1 MDGSS
6 TIELGDPLL
15 RELQSELAAP
25 FPPERVHWRV
35 MQVYENKE
43 VALVAAY
50 IDARDVY
57 DRLDEVCG
65 VAGWQCTH
73 HDGGDGRLTASIG
86 ILVNGEW
93 VWKSDG
99 AGARQSSA
107 GLSEQDAN
115 KGDYSDAIKR
125 AAVAWGIGRYLYN
138 LGRTYADVEQKGRTW
153 VIKDDQQGK
162 LRNALHDVAGS
173 AIGLTTRGEQNL
185 ARVLVATLEQF
196 CEGPQQVDEFI
207 ERNRGTLETLTKAQ
221 KGEVWAAMTRIREK
235 AIQ

>member
-1 MDGSS
+1 MDGSA
-6 TIELGDPLL
+6 IIGLDDPYL
-15 RELQSELAAP
+15 RELQDDLASP
-25 FPPERVHWRV
+25 FPPERIHWRV
-35 MQVYENKE
+35 KQVYENKGS
-43 VALVAAY
+43 ALVLAY

-65 VAGWQCTH
+65 VAGWQCQH
-73 HDGGDGRLTASIG
+73 QDGGDGRLTASIG

-99 AGARQSSA
+99 AGARQSNP

-138 LGRTYADVEQKGRTW
+138 LGRTYADVEQKGKTW

-162 LRNALHDVAGS
+162 LRSALHDVAGS
-173 AIGLTTRGEQNL
+173 AIGLTTRGEKNL
-185 ARVLVATLEQF
+185 SRVLVATLEQF
-196 CEGPQQVDEFI
+196 CAGPQQVDEFI
-207 ERNRGTLETLTKAQ
+207 ERNRGTLESLTKAQ
-221 KGEVWAAMTRIREK
+221 KSEVWAAMTRIREK
-235 AIQ
+235 EIQ